1 MDFDILA
8 KCIIDLIDGH
18 SKVDVPGVGV
28 FCIENVPAAYI
39 ESRSEIRPPH
49 KTLSFAKSNVAASD
63 GFLLIDEAAK
73 KLGVG
78 KDDAS
83 RLVLE
88 CTAAVKE
95 KMKNEKQCVLPGLG
109 TLKSKN
115 QFSYIFI
122 PEPSP
127 LIDPDSLGLEPVE
140 MTASSRK

>member
-8 KCIIDLIDGH
+8 KCIIDLIVGH

-28 FCIENVPAAYI
+28 FFIEEVPAAYI

-49 KTLSFAKSNVAASD
+49 KTLSFAKSNVAPSD
-63 GFLLIDEAAK
+63 GFTLIGE
-73 KLGVG
+73 V
-78 KDDAS
+78 AS
-83 RLVLE
+83 RLGVDKDEASAMVLK
-88 CTAAVKE
+88 CTAAVME
-95 KMKNEKQCVLPGLG
+95 KMKVERSCTLPGLG

-127 LIDPDSLGLEPVE
+127 LIDPDSLGLSPVE
-140 MTASSRK
+140 ISVKGK